1 MRRQITTD
9 RAPAPVGP
17 YSVGMSTE
25 SLLFCAAQAGIDPL
39 TGTLVDGGTGPQ
51 TEQALANLAA
61 VLDADGLSLADVVK
75 TTIYLVAIE
84 EFALVNEIYGGLMGE
99 PAPARTTIGVAALPV
114 GARVE
119 IEMIAARR

>member
-1 MRRQITTD
+1 MRRQIRTD

-17 YSVGMSTE
+17 YSVGTATE
-25 SLLFCAAQAGIDPL
+25 SLLFCAAQAGIDPV

-51 TEQALANLAA
+51 TEQAMANLAA

-75 TTIYLVAIE
+75 TTIYLVEIE
-84 EFALVNEIYGGLMGE
+84 EFALVNEIYGSLMGE